1 MPKNVLITGASGFVG
16 QRYLTFNADNYQ
28 IKTVSLRTV
37 QPEVV
42 DFEDIDTI
50 VHLAG
55 MAHQM
60 QKIEDQI
67 YFDVN
72 YHLTKRFAEAAK
84 KAGVKHF
91 IFISTVKVFGDE
103 PTSGYLDLS
112 SPTIPND
119 PYGESK
125 LKAEQALLSME
136 AEDFTISIVRPPL
149 VYGPKVK
156 GNLIRLLKLTQKSIP
171 LPFKGI
177 NNKRSMVY
185 LDNLIALINKV
196 TDSRTSGI
204 FIPGDKQPLSTS
216 DLVDMMY
223 KGMNR
228 SPFWFKMPAL
238 GVTILQK
245 LKPGLAKRLFG
256 SFVIDTTETNKQL
269 NFTPPFESQKGIEE
283 MATWFLKNH
292 A

>member
-1 MPKNVLITGASGFVG
+1 MLKSVLITGASGFVG
-16 QRYLTFNADNYQ
+16 QRYLTFNAEKYK
-28 IKTVSLRTV
+28 IKTVSLQRTK
-37 QPEVV
+37 PENV
-42 DFEDIDTI
+42 DFSNIATI

-60 QKIEDQI
+60 EQIDRQI

-72 YHLTKRFAEAAK
+72 YHLTKRLAENAK
-84 KAGVKHF
+84 KSGVKHF
-91 IFISTVKVFGDE
+91 IFISTVKVYGDE
-103 PTSGYLDLS
+103 PASGYLDLD

-125 LKAEQALLSME
+125 LKAEQALQDME
-136 AEDFTISIVRPPL
+136 DEHFTISIIRPPL

-156 GNLIRLLKLTQKSIP
+156 GNLIRLMRLTQKNLP

-177 NNKRSMVY
+177 NNQRSMVY

-204 FIPGDKQPLSTS
+204 FIPGDKQPFSTS
-216 DLVDMMY
+216 DLLAMMY

-228 SPFWFKMPAL
+228 QPFWFKMPAL
-238 GVTILQK
+238 GISVLQK
-245 LKPGLAKRLFG
+245 IKPELAKRLYD
-256 SFVIDTTETNKQL
+256 SFVIDTTETNKKL
-269 NFTPPFESQKGIEE
+269 DFVPPFEAQKGISE
-283 MATWFLKNH
+283 MTTWFLKNN